1 MPRCTAAKQTTRED
15 NVQNTVSREKRQ
27 ALLDQMLR
35 SRVGGRRPML
45 TPIPRRDPAHP
56 VPLSFSQ
63 ERLWFLDQLA
73 LGSQFYVESS
83 AIRLLVAITPE
94 LLERAINAVV
104 KRHEVL
110 RARFDMLGDQPIQV
124 AEPSLHLPLLFTD
137 LSALPPSE
145 QDQEVERSAV
155 ECAMQA
161 FNLRQA
167 PLLRTELLKLG
178 QASYVFLLTIHHIIS
193 DGWSMSIFSRE
204 VSEYYRSFAG
214 GKKFDLPEL
223 PIQYFDYAVWQRKT
237 LQDEE
242 VLDAEVGYWR
252 EQLRDLPTMELPLD
266 HPRPRVLSYIGSH
279 LDVRVPAN
287 LSAGLRALCRREQVT
302 LFMSTL
308 ALFAAVLSLHSSQ
321 MDLAIG
327 TPVAG
332 RDRLEVEPLIGVF
345 LNTVVLRLDL
355 SGDPSYRE
363 LLRRVKDTALAAY
376 EHQGVPFERLVA
388 KLQPERDLGKN
399 PLFQVL
405 FQFFTPPS
413 EKAGAASAQPSTVAV
428 DRGTAI
434 LDLAYHLWDTPEGIQ
449 GRIEFSTELFEA
461 HTIDQQFRHFL
472 RLLAEVIRRPDR
484 PLSAQNVIT
493 QEEQGRL
500 LGDWQ
505 GPIRF
510 YSQQRCLQQV
520 FEERVAQTP
529 DAIAVVEGCCQT
541 TLTDLDRRTNQ
552 LAHHMIQLGV
562 SRGSRVAICL
572 DRSVNMIAAALAV
585 IKAGGAYVPLD
596 PAYPEARLRY
606 IFKDSQAMIVVSDRA
621 HRGWVPPGNAR
632 VVCLDEDR
640 EAIARQNDESPRIG
654 ADPLDVAYIIYTS
667 GSTGRSKGVAGLH
680 GSTMNRFEW
689 MWDEF
694 PCDSA
699 DVACQRTSLSFVD
712 SIWEMFGPLLAG
724 VPLVVVPDDVARDT
738 RALVD
743 LLARHRVTRLLT
755 VPSLLLTLL
764 DTGIE
769 LRAALP
775 QLQLWFTSG
784 ERLLVDVVRRF
795 ESTFPDRTL
804 VNLYGSSEVAGDILY
819 ERISPS
825 DGRDSVP
832 IGRPIANSRA
842 YVLDQTFRMVPP
854 GVAGELY
861 VAGPNLARGYFDQPG
876 LTAERFLPDQFSLK
890 PGDRMYATGD
900 RARHLQDGR
909 IEYLGRTDHQVKL
922 RGYRIELEEVE
933 SALREH
939 PKVLDAAVAVEDD
952 GSGGRLVAYVVRDGD
967 TPATDELRRFAG
979 TLLPLH
985 MVPGS
990 VVWLDRLPLTPNGK
1004 LNRASLPLLSGAPSA
1019 GFVAPRTEAEQA
1031 LGTIWANLLKIDRVG
1046 MRDNFFEIGGHSLL
1060 AIRLVSRIR
1069 DVLGIELSLRDVFL
1083 RPTASDLAGLIEA
1096 RLLDDIERLSDEEA
1110 RLRLS
1115 ADTGNADEWRTR
1127 D

>member
-1 MPRCTAAKQTTRED
+1 MPRCTTAKPPTRED

-27 ALLDQMLR
+27 ALLDRMLR
-35 SRVGGRRPML
+35 SEVDGRPML
-45 TPIPRRDPAHP
+45 GPIPRRDSAQP

-63 ERLWFLDQLA
+63 QRLWFLDQLA

-83 AIRLLVAITPE
+83 AIRLPVPIMPE

-104 KRHEVL
+104 NRHEVL
-110 RARFDMLGDQPIQV
+110 RARFDMLGGQPIQV

-137 LSALPPSE
+137 LSALTPSE
-145 QDQEVERSAV
+145 QDREVERTAV
-155 ECAMQA
+155 ENAMHS
-161 FNLRQA
+161 FDLRRA
-167 PLLRTELLKLG
+167 PLLRTRLLKLG
-178 QASYVFLLTIHHIIS
+178 TTSYVFLLTIHHIIS

-204 VSEYYRSFAG
+204 VSDYYRSFVG
-214 GKKFDLPEL
+214 GRDLYLPAL

-237 LQDEE
+237 LQDEA
-242 VLDAEVGYWR
+242 LDAALGYWR
-252 EQLRDLPTMELPLD
+252 EQLRDLPSMGLPLD
-266 HPRPRVLSYIGSH
+266 HPRPHMLSYVGSH

-287 LSAGLRALCRREQVT
+287 LSAGLRAMCRREQVT
-302 LFMSTL
+302 LFMGSL
-308 ALFAAVLSLHSSQ
+308 AVFAAVLSLHASQ
-321 MDLAIG
+321 TDLAIG

-332 RDRLEVEPLIGVF
+332 RDRVEFEPLIGVF

-355 SGDPSYRE
+355 LGDPSYRE
-363 LLRRVKDTALAAY
+363 LLRRVKDAALAAY
-376 EHQGVPFERLVA
+376 EHQGVPFERLVEE
-388 KLQPERDLGKN
+388 LQPERDLGKN

-405 FQFFTPPS
+405 FQFFTPPN
-413 EKAGAASAQPSTVAV
+413 EKAGAASAQLATVAV

-461 HTIDQQFRHFL
+461 HTIEKQFQHFL

-484 PLSAQNVIT
+484 PLSDLKLIT

-505 GPIRF
+505 GPIRS
-510 YSQQRCLQQV
+510 YSQARCLQQL

-529 DAIAVVEGCCQT
+529 DAIAVVDGCCQT
-541 TLTDLDRRTNQ
+541 TLADLDRRTNQ
-552 LAHHMIQLGV
+552 LAHYMIQLGV

-572 DRSVNMIAAALAV
+572 ERSANMIAAALAV
-585 IKAGGAYVPLD
+585 IKAGAAYVPLD

-606 IFKDSQAMIVVSDRA
+606 IFEDSQAVVMISDRA
-621 HRGWVPPGNAR
+621 HREWVPPGNTR
-632 VVCLDEDR
+632 VVYLDEDK
-640 EAIARQNDESPRIG
+640 EAIARQNNEPPRIVTG
-654 ADPLDVAYIIYTS
+654 PLDTAYVIYTS
-667 GSTGRSKGVAGLH
+667 GSTGRAKGVAGLH
-680 GSTMNRFEW
+680 GSTINRFEW
-689 MWDEF
+689 MWEEF
-694 PCDSA
+694 PFDST
-699 DVACQRTSLSFVD
+699 DIACQRTALSFVD

-743 LLARHRVTRLLT
+743 LLARQRVTRLLT

-769 LRAALP
+769 LRVALP

-784 ERLLVDVVRRF
+784 ERLPLDVVRRF
-795 ESTFPDRTL
+795 ESTLPDRTL
-804 VNLYGSSEVAGDILY
+804 VNLYGSSEVAGDILF

-825 DGRDSVP
+825 DCDGCVP

-842 YVLDQTFRMVPP
+842 YILDQTFRMVPP

-861 VAGPNLARGYFDQPG
+861 VAGPSLAQGYFDQPG
-876 LTAERFLPDQFSLK
+876 LTAERFLPDPFSVE

-900 RARHLQDGR
+900 RARHLEDGR

-933 SALREH
+933 AALREH
-939 PKVLDAAVAVEDD
+939 PDVRDAAVAVQDD

-967 TPATDELRRFAG
+967 TPTTDELRQFVAAQ
-979 TLLPLH
+979 LPVY

-1004 LNRASLPLLSGAPSA
+1004 LNRTSLPAVNTVPSA

-1031 LGTIWANLLKIDRVG
+1031 LASIWANLLRVDRVG
-1046 MRDNFFEIGGHSLL
+1046 MRDSFFELGGHSLL

-1083 RPTASDLAGLIEA
+1083 HPTASELARVIEA
-1096 RLLDDIERLSDEEA
+1096 ALLDDIERLSDEEA
-1110 RLRLS
+1110 RLRLA
-1115 ADTGNADEWRTR
+1115 ADAEKTDE
-1127 D
+1127 